1 METWVIVTAVIG
13 AVVIVFLLGALKKWF
28 GKSRIVNEVKSGV
41 QSVQTFR
48 EQYPTPQAYE
58 IHVIRELRIQGAEE
72 TLLKEVLKEAY
83 DETIAQSHRTGE
95 DPAHFVDRWLY
106 SIAAPKRWD
115 FIEGVLPYYFQLVQ
129 VLLEKGLR
137 PTPVIRQCGG
147 KQPFIQIVESEF
159 IRGTSPEDLVDR
171 HFKT

>member
-1 METWVIVTAVIG
+1 MIVTAVIG
-13 AVVIVFLLGALKKWF
+13 AVVIVFLLGVLKKWF

-95 DPAHFVDRWLY
+95 DPAHFVDRCPEALGFY
-106 SIAAPKRWD
+106 RRCPALLFPAGTGIAGKRISSDACDTAVWRQTAVHTD
-115 FIEGVLPYYFQLVQ
+115 RRIGIYPGNFASGSGRQTFQN
-129 VLLEKGLR
+129 
-137 PTPVIRQCGG
+137 IM
-147 KQPFIQIVESEF
+147 I
-159 IRGTSPEDLVDR
+159 
-171 HFKT
+171 